1 MQVGHQ
7 MRQVFPPKIFDG
19 MRVVAFGRQVQQD
32 NRIGASI
39 VADRLYGR
47 HTLLVGEVAVAARDA
62 VDQKCRTPGR
72 GQQLGAVVGFNGQNV
87 CPFGEIQKRFGHAAQ
102 VGGQREFQVPV
113 FHHERAAHVLVV
125 RYANGVKFGFSRE
138 IQNAFVEAHEAAM
151 NPDLARFFLLAAFQN
166 GGHLVGGKCFG
177 NVEMDM
183 ITIEMGRE
191 ETGQI
196 TPPKIEFRQTVRQAP
211 WGDPG
216 IEQIAVNAAIGAVEF

>member
-7 MRQVFPPKIFDG
+7 LGQLFPPEIFDG
-19 MRVVAFGRQVQQD
+19 MWVVAFGRQVQQD

-39 VADRLYGR
+39 VADRLHGR
-47 HTLLVGEVAVAARDA
+47 HTLLVGEVAVAARDT

-87 CPFGEIQKRFGHAAQ
+87 CPFREIQKSSGHAAQ
-102 VGGQREFQVPV
+102 VGGQREFQIPV
-113 FHHERAAHVLVV
+113 FHYERATHMLIVW
-125 RYANGVKFGFSRE
+125 YANGVEFGFRRE

-196 TPPKIEFRQTVRQAP
+196 TPPKIEFRQTVRQTP

>member
-1 MQVGHQ
+1 MG
-7 MRQVFPPKIFDG
+7 QVFPPKIFDG
-19 MRVVAFGRQVQQD
+19 MWVVAFGRQVQQH
-32 NRIGASI
+32 NGIGASI
-39 VADRLYGR
+39 GADRLHGL
-47 HTLLVGEVAVAARDA
+47 HTLMVGEVAVAARDA
-62 VDQKCRTPGR
+62 INQKCRTSGR
-72 GQQLGAVVGFNGQNV
+72 SQQVGAMVGFDGQKI
-87 CPFGEIQKRFGHAAQ
+87 CPGSEIQKGFGSAAQ
-102 VGGQREFQVPV
+102 IGGQGKLEIPV
-113 FHHERAAHVLVV
+113 FNHERAAHMLVV
-125 RYANGVKFGFSRE
+125 RHTDRLEFGFGRE

-177 NVEMDM
+177 TVEMDM

-196 TPPKIEFRQTVRQAP
+196 TPPKIEFRQTVRQTP

>member
-7 MRQVFPPKIFDG
+7 MGQVFAPQTFNG

-32 NRIGASI
+32 NGIGASI
-39 VADRLYGR
+39 GADRLHGR
-47 HTLLVGEVAVAARDA
+47 HTLLVGEVAVAACDS
-62 VDQKCRTPGR
+62 VNQKCRTPGR
-72 GQQLGAVVGFNGQNV
+72 RQEFGAVVGFDGQEI
-87 CPFGEIQKRFGHAAQ
+87 CPFGEIQKSVGNAAQ
-102 VGGQREFQVPV
+102 IGGQCEFQVSV
-113 FHHERAAHVLVV
+113 FHHERAAHMFVV
-125 RYANGVKFGFSRE
+125 RHSKGMEFGFGRE
-138 IQNAFVEAHEAAM
+138 IQNTLVETHEAAM

-183 ITIEMGRE
+183 VTIEMGGE

-216 IEQIAVNAAIGAVEF
+216 IEQIAVNAAIGAVKF